1 MTFSSNSCLCSVVGV
16 EPPEREDRMYISIPL
31 GVNNVLEKSIIS
43 SSGLFAC
50 CWLNKYGSGENDVQV
65 TAHSRFDDSS
75 LPYPNTS
82 QCELTKN
89 NHPLPFQSNVTPF
102 VLFMSYTSITKYPLL
117 TLESSSRILSL
128 IISRQPHTEIMMD
141 VPVLAFDSGP
151 AERLCDD
158 TSDSNFVSPS
168 PSIGLYVILTS
179 MHQPERVSKPS
190 ITLYPIIRARPKE
203 TRLTP
208 RLLPHGKCR
217 PGYSP
222 SPHEPCPIESTRSV
236 KQ

>member
-1 MTFSSNSCLCSVVGV
+1 M
-16 EPPEREDRMYISIPL
+16 
-31 GVNNVLEKSIIS
+31 
-43 SSGLFAC
+43 
-50 CWLNKYGSGENDVQV
+50 WGSGENDVQV
-65 TAHSRFDDSS
+65 TAHSKFDESS

-158 TSDSNFVSPS
+158 TSDSNFVLPS

-179 MHQPERVSKPS
+179 
-190 ITLYPIIRARPKE
+190 IRQLNILQAIAP
-203 TRLTP
+203 
-208 RLLPHGKCR
+208 
-217 PGYSP
+217 
-222 SPHEPCPIESTRSV
+222 
-236 KQ
+236 